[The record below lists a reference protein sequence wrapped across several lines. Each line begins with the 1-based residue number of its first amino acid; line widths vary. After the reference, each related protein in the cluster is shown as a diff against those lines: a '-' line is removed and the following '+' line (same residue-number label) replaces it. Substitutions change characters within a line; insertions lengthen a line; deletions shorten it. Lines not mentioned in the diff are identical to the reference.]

1 MQGIIVR
8 NSNKSN
14 IFWQPICAFNLYKV
28 YHAAKRKET
37 GFILITPA
45 CFTCWSCRTMFILY
59 PHNMQTWWL
68 SLLQHANAKEHLLP
82 TATGMLLLLIIHICH
97 WSKMEYSVYIKHCT
111 ANSPFS
117 LGPTIYS
124 DYTYKVSCL
133 FVCFSGKQLDYTS
146 HCPIHYKYV
155 AGSLQF
161 PRCCKEMLLLEKLYK
176 KKITPSIIHCW
187 DPVLWPLS
195 VLRQQDRRMLY
206 REIGYLVQMVKE
218 LHCFTFELKL
228 QSPRSVSPYLKSLA
242 TLLLWNKQT
251 NKKHSTQGYPKWG
264 CSRCSL
270 ATSPCLGAQP
280 CKQANLGCW
289 WDQQLC
295 AT

>member
-1 MQGIIVR
+1 MNSHTSGTRECKESLWETAINLISSDIQSVPSTFIKSTMQ
-8 NSNKSN
+8 
-14 IFWQPICAFNLYKV
+14 P
-28 YHAAKRKET
+28 KRKET

-161 PRCCKEMLLLEKLYK
+161 PRCCKETLLLEKLYK
-176 KKITPSIIHCW
+176 KDYTINN
-187 DPVLWPLS
+187 PL
-195 VLRQQDRRMLY
+195 LRSCLM
-206 REIGYLVQMVKE
+206 
-218 LHCFTFELKL
+218 
-228 QSPRSVSPYLKSLA
+228 
-242 TLLLWNKQT
+242 TLI
-251 NKKHSTQGYPKWG
+251 
-264 CSRCSL
+264 
-270 ATSPCLGAQP
+270 GAQTT
-280 CKQANLGCW
+280 G
-289 WDQQLC
+289 
-295 AT
+295 